1 MESRLDQGIASE
13 LEAKRTE
20 IESLCRRTNV
30 VSLDL
35 FGSAASRKFRAE
47 ASDLDFLV
55 TFAEFTQGGIF
66 DAYMDLAE
74 GLEALF
80 GRKVDLVTERSIR
93 NPYFRKAV
101 EASRVKVYD
110 RRNPQAPV

>member
-1 MESRLDQGIASE
+1 MKIPAAHPRQYTLSQTLLTS
-13 LEAKRTE
+13 
-20 IESLCRRTNV
+20 TNV

-35 FGSAASRKFRAE
+35 FGSAASREFSTSILLSRLQ
-47 ASDLDFLV
+47 SFLK
-55 TFAEFTQGGIF
+55 GIF

-80 GRKVDLVTERSIR
+80 GRKVDLITERSIR

-101 EASRVKVYD
+101 EACRIRIYD
-110 RRNPQAPV
+110 RYKYNIRK